1 MRSAGILAYRFSGKG
16 LEVLLIH
23 PGGPYWA
30 RKDLGVWSIPKGIV
44 EENENE
50 LEAAKREFKEETG
63 FDATGNVLDLGTVKY
78 SGKTVHVW
86 AIKGDFDAS
95 KAKSNMFEM
104 EWPKGSG
111 KIEKFPEADKAEWFS
126 ISEAKQ
132 KILKVQLPF
141 LERLKEKLG

>member
-30 RKDLGVWSIPKGIV
+30 RKDLGAWSIPKGIV
-44 EENENE
+44 EEDEDE
-50 LEAAKREFKEETG
+50 SEAARREFKEETG
-63 FDATGNVLDLGTVKY
+63 FEAAGDMLDLGIVRY

-132 KILKVQLPF
+132 KILKAQLPF
-141 LERLKEKLG
+141 LERLKE